1 MKIVYSAAAKAD
13 LVEIGIWL
21 EQEGHVRSQDFIDEL
36 IDACDLLADMPRA
49 FRAIFR
55 RAKLPIRRKPYRN
68 YLIFYSVGRDAVEIL
83 HVIHAARNY
92 EAILRPGE

>member
-21 EQEGHVRSQDFIDEL
+21 EQEGHVRSQDFVDEL
-36 IDACDLLADMPRA
+36 IDACDLLANLPRA
-49 FRAIFR
+49 YPIIFR
-55 RAKLPIRRKPYRN
+55 TAKLPIRRKPYRN

-83 HVIHAARNY
+83 HVVHAARDY
-92 EAILRPGE
+92 EKIFFPS